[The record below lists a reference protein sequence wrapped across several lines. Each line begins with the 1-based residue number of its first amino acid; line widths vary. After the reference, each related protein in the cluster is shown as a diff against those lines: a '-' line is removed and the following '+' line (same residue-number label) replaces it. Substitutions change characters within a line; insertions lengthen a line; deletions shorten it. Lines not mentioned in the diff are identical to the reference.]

1 MKTIFKDYGI
11 EIFIKNNQYFIEY
24 DAGEIAQK
32 FVTIKVSEEDA
43 NIAQRSSNDAY
54 NVILKYQ

>member
-11 EIFIKNNQYFIEY
+11 EILIENNQYYIEY

-43 NIAQRSSNDAY
+43 NIAQKSSNDAY